1 MYEGIKPIEPYL
13 GNPEYTLNTDLANY
27 NIKYIEKHTA
37 LSPDK
42 PWFVY
47 YAPGAWRRVERS
59 APSVCYVMPLPV
71 PVLTRAKR
79 TSPPLH
85 THTRTTGATHAP
97 HHVPKEWIDK
107 FAGQFDQGWD
117 KQREMTFAKQKELGI
132 FPEDAKLTERP
143 KEIPAWDETPEDER
157 KVYARFMEVRWLMA
171 GLIERFIDWVIR
183 CLVG

>member
-1 MYEGIKPIEPYL
+1 
-13 GNPEYTLNTDLANY
+13 
-27 NIKYIEKHTA
+27 
-37 LSPDK
+37 
-42 PWFVY
+42 
-47 YAPGAWRRVERS
+47 
-59 APSVCYVMPLPV
+59 
-71 PVLTRAKR
+71 
-79 TSPPLH
+79 
-85 THTRTTGATHAP
+85 
-97 HHVPKEWIDK
+97 VPKEWIDK

-171 GLIERFIDWVIR
+171 GLIGRFIDWVIR

>member
-1 MYEGIKPIEPYL
+1 M
-13 GNPEYTLNTDLANY
+13 
-27 NIKYIEKHTA
+27 
-37 LSPDK
+37 
-42 PWFVY
+42 
-47 YAPGAWRRVERS
+47 
-59 APSVCYVMPLPV
+59 
-71 PVLTRAKR
+71 
-79 TSPPLH
+79 
-85 THTRTTGATHAP
+85 
-97 HHVPKEWIDK
+97 PKEWIDK